1 MYQPTKEL
9 SLERLLA
16 IIASLR
22 SEGALEP
29 NQRQQPRVSVQAP
42 MFPRVLIAPVPPAAG
57 TLRVPSAGNPD
68 EPGPAY
74 AVRVQDLS
82 VSGIAF
88 AHHLPLSRD
97 DAFVLDLPQRDA
109 DGRAITA
116 ARVLCRVAYCRTN
129 AEHQYVIGAQFE
141 RPWTA
146 PAASLAAARAA
157 A

>member
-1 MYQPTKEL
+1 MYQPTKDL

-29 NQRQQPRVSVQAP
+29 NQRQQPRVMIGGGGA
-42 MFPRVLIAPVPPAAG
+42 MHLKVLIAPVAG
-57 TLRVPSAGNPD
+57 TRRVPSGDNPN

-82 VSGIAF
+82 IGGIAF
-88 AHHLPLSRD
+88 AHHLPLARGD
-97 DAFVLDLPQRDA
+97 TFVLDLPQRNP
-109 DGRAITA
+109 DGQATTA
-116 ARVLCRVAYCRTN
+116 ARVLCRVSHCRQT
-129 AEHQYVIGAQFE
+129 ADHQFVIGAQFE
-141 RPWTA
+141 RPWNG
-146 PAASLAAARAA
+146 PAASLETARAA

>member
-29 NQRQQPRVSVQAP
+29 QQRQQPRVMIGTPSQLK
-42 MFPRVLIAPVPPAAG
+42 VLIAPVG
-57 TLRVPSAGNPD
+57 DSN
-68 EPGPAY
+68 PGPAC

-82 VSGIAF
+82 IGGIAF
-88 AHHLPLSRD
+88 AHHLPLVRGE
-97 DAFVLDLPQRDA
+97 AFVIDLPQRNP
-109 DGRAITA
+109 DGPATTA
-116 ARVLCRVAYCRTN
+116 ARVLCKVSHCRQT
-129 AEHQYVIGAQFE
+129 ADGQFVIGAQFD
-141 RPWTA
+141 RPWA
-146 PAASLAAARAA
+146 GSALSLEAARAA

>member
-1 MYQPTKEL
+1 MYQPTKDL

-42 MFPRVLIAPVPPAAG
+42 VSPRVLIAPVAD
-57 TLRVPSAGNPD
+57 SANPD
-68 EPGPAY
+68 PAY

-88 AHHLPLSRD
+88 GHHLPLRRD
-97 DAFVLDLPQRDA
+97 DTFVLDLPQRNP
-109 DGRAITA
+109 DGQSTTA
-116 ARVLCRVAYCRTN
+116 ARVLCRVAYCRQS
-129 AEHQYVIGAQFE
+129 ADHQFIIGAHFE
-141 RPWTA
+141 RPWTG
-146 PAASLAAARAA
+146 AAAALEAARAA

>member
-1 MYQPTKEL
+1 MYQPTKDL

-29 NQRQQPRVSVQAP
+29 HQRQQPRVMIGAP
-42 MFPRVLIAPVPPAAG
+42 MYLKVLIAAVAAEG
-57 TLRVPSAGNPD
+57 
-68 EPGPAY
+68 EPGPAC

-82 VSGIAF
+82 IGGIAF
-88 AHHLPLSRD
+88 GHHLPLRRGET
-97 DAFVLDLPQRDA
+97 FVVDLPQRNP
-109 DGRAITA
+109 DGHSSTA
-116 ARVLCRVAYCRTN
+116 ARVLCKVSHCRQT
-129 AEHQYVIGAQFE
+129 ADQAFVIGAQFD

-146 PAASLAAARAA
+146 PAASLEAARAA